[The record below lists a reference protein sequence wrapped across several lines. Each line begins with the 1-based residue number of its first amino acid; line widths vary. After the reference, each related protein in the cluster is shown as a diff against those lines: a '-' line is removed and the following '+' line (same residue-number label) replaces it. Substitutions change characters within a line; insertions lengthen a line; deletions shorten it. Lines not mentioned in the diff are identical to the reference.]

1 MKLSKGMFRKVS
13 LNENNNNVS
22 NDKEYCYSLERIVE
36 LLLGKTSDEE
46 DPVEFVFKVRL
57 AYKSENCYFAFQIH
71 QERCFAENEV
81 ILTIQDKTEFVK
93 RVKQ

>member
-1 MKLSKGMFRKVS
+1 MLKQWYSLDKIDQSKMKLSKGMFRKVS

-46 DPVEFVFKVRL
+46 ERRQKKKDEVFKLYSPNRL
-57 AYKSENCYFAFQIH
+57 SVSHVYASTSA
-71 QERCFAENEV
+71 A
-81 ILTIQDKTEFVK
+81 
-93 RVKQ
+93 